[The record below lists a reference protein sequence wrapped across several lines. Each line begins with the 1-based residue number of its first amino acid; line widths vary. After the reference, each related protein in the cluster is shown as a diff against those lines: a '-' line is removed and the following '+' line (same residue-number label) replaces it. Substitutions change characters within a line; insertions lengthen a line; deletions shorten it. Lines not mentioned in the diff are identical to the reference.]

1 MSSDRKKADPS
12 RGNAELSRTNE
23 ILHSILS
30 DMGDAVIVADK
41 DENFVVFNPAAER
54 MFGAGATE
62 KAPADENAVR
72 AWAQTDGDFD
82 HDGFTTTMMA
92 SRRGGY
98 QLLR

>member
-1 MSSDRKKADPS
+1 VERQDGRIGDEGDPASDLET
-12 RGNAELSRTNE
+12 GEL
-23 ILHSILS
+23 
-30 DMGDAVIVADK
+30 
-41 DENFVVFNPAAER
+41 
-54 MFGAGATE
+54 GARATE